1 MVFYDAR
8 PLRLVGQ
15 VLFDL
20 LVLAGCIV
28 AVVLSRSLAAA
39 ITTVADLGTKVHAEG
54 SAFQEQLSKTA
65 KALGKIPFAGDTV
78 SKPLRQ
84 ASANAGAIADAGT
97 QQHDATVQVA
107 HLVGGSVAVILLL
120 LVLLVTWA
128 RYRGRFIRTA
138 SATKRMDRTAAGTEL
153 LAVRALQRN
162 AAASLGADV
171 VDRWRHRDPA
181 TVAALADLERHHS
194 GLRRTHRDTL
204 D

>member
-8 PLRLVGQ
+8 PLRLAGQ

-28 AVVLSRSLAAA
+28 AVLLGRSLASA

-65 KALGKIPFAGDTV
+65 RALGKIPFAGDAV

-120 LVLLVTWA
+120 VLLVTWV
-128 RYRGRFIRTA
+128 RYRGRFIHTA
-138 SATKRMDRTAAGTEL
+138 SATKRVDRTAAGTEL

-162 AAASLGADV
+162 AAADLGADV

-204 D
+204 E